1 MTTPQ
6 SADEKRMRL
15 RYAGTCH
22 LCGAA
27 LPAGEPAVYE
37 RVARRVRCVSC
48 PATPGEDRAPEAG
61 TAGASA
67 RREYDRRKSNREQRI
82 RERHPKLG
90 GLILAL
96 TDEPQS
102 TRAWERGAIGEE
114 KLAATLSELPPPIRV
129 LNDRRIPGTRANI
142 DHIVVAPSGVW
153 IVDAKRYS
161 NKRPALEVTGGIFR
175 PRVESLRIG
184 GRDGTKLVDGVHKQV
199 ALVASA
205 LGGLGGADAEDVP
218 VHGVLCFLDADWPL
232 FGGSFSVDRLA
243 VLWPG
248 LLVKRIA
255 ASAPVEG
262 FDPERAYALLAARF
276 PIA

>member
-1 MTTPQ
+1 M
-6 SADEKRMRL
+6 
-15 RYAGTCH
+15 
-22 LCGAA
+22 
-27 LPAGEPAVYE
+27 
-37 RVARRVRCVSC
+37 
-48 PATPGEDRAPEAG
+48 
-61 TAGASA
+61 
-67 RREYDRRKSNREQRI
+67 
-82 RERHPKLG
+82 G

-102 TRAWERGAIGEE
+102 TRVWERGAIGEE
-114 KLAATLSELPPPIRV
+114 RLAATLSELPPSVRV

-161 NKRPALEVTGGIFR
+161 NKRPALEVAGGIFR
-175 PRVESLRIG
+175 PRVESLRTG

-199 ALVASA
+199 ALVTSVLVAS
-205 LGGLGGADAEDVP
+205 GGVDAEEVP

-232 FGGSFSVDRLA
+232 FGGSFSVDGLA

-255 ASAPVEG
+255 ASAAIEG
-262 FDPERAYALLAARF
+262 FDPERVHALLAARF